1 MNDKKNID
9 RLFQE
14 RFKDFESEPS
24 EQVWINIHASLK
36 EKEEDRK
43 VIPFWIKSSGIAAA
57 FLLGFFLLNTFIN
70 NEVELKN
77 GVVIDTKN
85 LKNSFDGKDSSLD
98 KTKKEQNPLELKT
111 IPQVVVNKIKTG
123 KTDEKEIISS
133 DRFKI
138 NSNKEKNQNGS
149 VVYFQKNNSPLKQ
162 TSANNGNQNATVVT
176 AEKNNTKN
184 YNPFENI
191 RQNQSL
197 EKSNL
202 KENENAKIVA
212 IDTKKEPSSPAE
224 TPNELEE
231 ILKKKK
237 GEEKEAVVL
246 NQKNKWQITPNIAAV
261 YLNSNSGGSA
271 IDPQFSENQK
281 TGDNSLSFGVGVN
294 YAVSKKVALRS
305 GINKLSLGYNT
316 NNVVYS
322 TGLANNNLANI
333 NYSSNALIEIKN
345 QTALNGLITFEKDL
359 QKTNTGAINQKM
371 GYYEVPLEVSYAVL
385 DKKFGINVIGGVSTL
400 FLSQNKISL
409 VSSETNVKLGEA
421 KNLNQVHFSTNVGLG
436 FKYQIIKSFQIN
448 VEPMVKYQLN
458 TFSNNSGDFKPLFI
472 GLYSGISYSF

>member
-24 EQVWINIHASLK
+24 KQVWINIQTSLK
-36 EKEEDRK
+36 EKEKNRK

-57 FLLGFFLLNTFIN
+57 LLLGFFALNSVLNTT
-70 NEVELKN
+70 VEIKN
-77 GVVIDTKN
+77 GVVLDTKI
-85 LKNSFDGKDSSLD
+85 LKNSSDGKDSIFD
-98 KTKKEQNPLELKT
+98 KTKKEHDPLELKT
-111 IPQVVVNKIKTG
+111 MPQVVVNKSKTG
-123 KTDEKEIISS
+123 KTNEKEIISS
-133 DRFKI
+133 DGFKI
-138 NSNKEKNQNGS
+138 NSNKKKNQNSS
-149 VVYFQKNNSPLKQ
+149 VVYFQKNHSPLKQ
-162 TSANNGNQNATVVT
+162 TIANTDNLKST
-176 AEKNNTKN
+176 AVITEKNSIKN
-184 YNPFENI
+184 ADPFENSQ
-191 RQNQSL
+191 QNQTPA
-197 EKSNL
+197 KNVL
-202 KENENAKIVA
+202 KVDENAKIAA
-212 IDTKKEPSSPAE
+212 IESKKQPESSAE

-231 ILKKKK
+231 ILKNKI
-237 GEEKEAVVL
+237 GEEKEILVY

-271 IDPQFSENQK
+271 IDPQFSENEK
-281 TGDNSLSFGVGVN
+281 TADNSLSFGIGVN
-294 YAVSKKVALRS
+294 YAVSKKISLRS

-322 TGLANNNLANI
+322 AGLANNNLANI
-333 NYSSNALIEIKN
+333 NYSSNALIEIKS
-345 QTALNGLITFEKDL
+345 QSALNGLFTFEKDL

-385 DKKFGINVIGGVSTL
+385 DKKFGINLIGGVSTL

-409 VSSETNVKLGEA
+409 MSSEVNIKLGEA

-436 FKYQIIKSFQIN
+436 FKYQILKSFQIN

-458 TFSNNSGDFKPLFI
+458 TFSNNSSDFKPLFI

>member
-9 RLFQE
+9 RFFQE
-14 RFKDFESEPS
+14 KFKDFEMNPN
-24 EQVWINIHASLK
+24 EQVWKNIQTALDK
-36 EKEEDRK
+36 KKKKRK
-43 VIPFWIKSSGIAAA
+43 TIPFWIKFPGIAAA
-57 FLLGFFLLNTFIN
+57 FLLGLFALNSIFKTEIEIN
-70 NEVELKN
+70 KSIVLEPN
-77 GVVIDTKN
+77 I
-85 LKNSFDGKDSSLD
+85 LKNSSNNKGSVAP
-98 KTKKEQNPLELKT
+98 KTENNTNLLEIKKV
-111 IPQVVVNKIKTG
+111 PQVAINNTIKTG
-123 KTDEKEIISS
+123 KTNEKKFIHADKS
-133 DRFKI
+133 KV
-138 NSNKEKNQNGS
+138 NSEKKNNQTNALVNLQENYTAIKQASPDNNVVTSEYIGTEKNGITTNKTFDNFQN
-149 VVYFQKNNSPLKQ
+149 KTLKK
-162 TSANNGNQNATVVT
+162 SD
-176 AEKNNTKN
+176 
-184 YNPFENI
+184 
-191 RQNQSL
+191 L
-197 EKSNL
+197 E
-202 KENENAKIVA
+202 EGENAKIA
-212 IDTKKEPSSPAE
+212 ATDSKKKPLNTTE

-281 TGDNSLSFGVGVN
+281 TADNSLSFGVGVN

-345 QTALNGLITFEKDL
+345 EAGLNTLLTFEKDL

-371 GYYEVPLEVSYAVL
+371 GYYEVPLEISYAVL

-448 VEPMVKYQLN
+448 VEPMLKYQLN

>member
-57 FLLGFFLLNTFIN
+57 FLLGFFVLNTFIN

-85 LKNSFDGKDSSLD
+85 LKNSFDGKDSTLD

-138 NSNKEKNQNGS
+138 NSNKKKNQNGS
-149 VVYFQKNNSPLKQ
+149 IVYFQKNNSPLKQ
-162 TSANNGNQNATVVT
+162 TTKSTDNKISTIVIAEQNNPKADISF
-176 AEKNNTKN
+176 EKNS
-184 YNPFENI
+184 
-191 RQNQSL
+191 QNHSL
-197 EKSNL
+197 KKGDL
-202 KENENAKIVA
+202 KEVEDSKIA
-212 IDTKKEPSSPAE
+212 ATDSKKQPSIIAE
-224 TPNELEE
+224 MPNELEE

-237 GEEKEAVVL
+237 EEEKEVVVL

-316 NNVVYS
+316 NNIVYS

-345 QTALNGLITFEKDL
+345 ETGLNTLLTFEKDL